1 MAENYLQSA
10 DVGLHSRILGT
21 SRPYSTR
28 VLYNAYTDRE
38 REREREK
45 QRERARERERER
57 ESVMQRPMAIC
68 QLSLT
73 SLVSTGED
81 LRYVYGANI
90 IDNPAKIKL
99 DS

>member
-38 REREREK
+38 REREREAE
-45 QRERARERERER
+45 RESQRERER

>member
-1 MAENYLQSA
+1 MHTQ
-10 DVGLHSRILGT
+10 T
-21 SRPYSTR
+21 
-28 VLYNAYTDRE
+28 E

-45 QRERARERERER
+45 QRERARERER